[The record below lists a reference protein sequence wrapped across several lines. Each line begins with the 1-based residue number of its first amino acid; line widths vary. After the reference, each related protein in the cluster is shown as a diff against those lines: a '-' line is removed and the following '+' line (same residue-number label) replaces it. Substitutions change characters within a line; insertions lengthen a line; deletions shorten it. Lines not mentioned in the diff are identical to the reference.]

1 MPVHEASEKEQK
13 EVEMNTI
20 STFSGKYRFLSN
32 FWPLVQPI
40 RDKYGIEYP
49 TVEHAYQAMKTLD
62 RAMREKIAQ
71 AMSPGQAKMLGRRVR
86 LREDWDEV
94 KLTLM
99 YLLNSAKFSHEP
111 LRSMLKETG
120 DATLIEGNTW
130 RDTYWGVCNGVG
142 ENNLGKI
149 LMKIRSRL
157 VLGCDRSGL

>member
-1 MPVHEASEKEQK
+1 
-13 EVEMNTI
+13 MNTI

-32 FWPLVQPI
+32 FWQLVQPI
-40 RDKYGIEYP
+40 RDKYGIAYP

-120 DATLIEGNTW
+120 DAMLIEGNTW
-130 RDTYWGVCNGVG
+130 RDTYWGVCNGEG

-149 LMKIRSRL
+149 LMKIRSEI
-157 VLGCDRSGL
+157 